1 MGLAYPRNPGN
12 EPVAESII
20 DEASML
26 DVLCS
31 RISSGAASVEEVKEA
46 LSQAFSDRFER
57 AIKLVEEKGVTR
69 YVFKP
74 SGRIVWMVK
83 GRRRP
88 YQVIPATPY
97 CSCDDFYFRVLG
109 GKRGVC
115 YHLIAQRLAS
125 ALGEYVEIELPDK
138 RYREII
144 DKLRP
149 EIQL

>member
-1 MGLAYPRNPGN
+1 M
-12 EPVAESII
+12 AESII
-20 DEASML
+20 DEASIL
-26 DVLCS
+26 DTLCS
-31 RISSGAASVEEVKEA
+31 KISDGGATVGEVRDA
-46 LSQAFSDRFER
+46 LLKAFSDRFER
-57 AIKLVEEKGVTR
+57 AAKLIEERAVVR

-83 GRRRP
+83 GRKHP

-125 ALGEYVEIELPDK
+125 ALGEFVDVELPDRK
-138 RYREII
+138 YREII
-144 DKLRP
+144 NKLRP
-149 EIQL
+149 DIQL

>member
-1 MGLAYPRNPGN
+1 M
-12 EPVAESII
+12 AESIV

-26 DVLCS
+26 DALCS
-31 RISSGAASVEEVKEA
+31 SLISGASKMEEVKTA
-46 LSQAFSDRFER
+46 LSQAFSERFER
-57 AIKLVEEKGVTR
+57 AIKVIGEKGVIR

-83 GRRRP
+83 GRRSA

-97 CSCDDFYFRVLG
+97 CSCDDFYYRVLG

-125 ALGEYVEIELPDK
+125 AMGEYDEVEVPDR

-144 DKLRP
+144 DGLRP
-149 EIQL
+149 DIQP